1 MTMTKTFTAIAIAT
15 SIFAGATSSAMA
27 GPIETVSLTKDG
39 IDIVPIEVQATGSK
53 YNKIKTHSH
62 KFGLK
67 LYAKA
72 AWGKKI
78 KKGMVAAGT
87 ANIGEYTPGWHKY
100 YNNNSRTFTK
110 HINPSI
116 KISDVKFHGKNP
128 IQACNTKLASHRNIF
143 STGSNTQVTAYFEL
157 AVTSK
162 NPYGNGVAKNQ
173 KKSWVWYPVKVKC
186 LPKGTVG
193 GFTN

>member
-15 SIFAGATSSAMA
+15 SIFAGATSAAMA
-27 GPIETVSLTKDG
+27 GPIQTVSISKDG
-39 IDIVPIEVQATGSK
+39 IDIVPIQVQATGNK

-67 LYAKA
+67 FYAKA

-78 KKGMVAAGT
+78 KHAMVAAGT
-87 ANIGEYTPGWHKY
+87 ANIGEYTPGWHKN
-100 YNNNSRTFTK
+100 YNNNSRTFVK
-110 HINPSI
+110 HIHSSV
-116 KISDVKFHGKNP
+116 KISDVSFHGQNP
-128 IQACNTKLASHRNIF
+128 VQACNAKLAKHRNIF
-143 STGSNTQVTAYFEL
+143 ATGSNTSVLAYFQL

-162 NPYGNGVAKNQ
+162 NLHGNGVSKNQ
-173 KKSWVWYPVKVKC
+173 KKSGVLYPVKVKC